1 VGIVD
6 VIVEL
11 VKNVMSSDPVHGYP
25 HVVRVRKLALHIA
38 SYYNE
43 VDKEVIELAALL
55 HDIGRSGPG
64 SADHAFT
71 SAKVAELLLKSMKY
85 PEDKVKVIVEAIST
99 HSYSASREPQILE
112 AKILS
117 DADKLDALGA
127 VGIARVFLYSGAI
140 GRGIEESIAHIKTK
154 ILKLPDLMKTP
165 QGRELA
171 LERVKI
177 VRDFIKCIEKEL
189 ESKGMNLRL

>member
-1 VGIVD
+1 MS
-6 VIVEL
+6 VIEIIEEL

-25 HVVRVRKLALHIA
+25 HVHRVRELALQIA
-38 SYYNE
+38 SHYSE

-55 HDIGRSGPG
+55 HDIARNGPG
-64 SADHAFT
+64 KADHAFT
-71 SAKVAELLLKSMKY
+71 SAKVAELLLRSMGY
-85 PEDKVKVIVEAIST
+85 PEQKVALVVEAIST
-99 HSYSASREPQILE
+99 HSYSADREPQSLE

-127 VGIARVFLYSGAI
+127 IGVARVFLYSGAI

-165 QGRELA
+165 EGRELA
-171 LERVKI
+171 LKRVK
-177 VRDFIKCIEKEL
+177 VVEEFIKCIEEEL
-189 ESKGMNLRL
+189 KLKR